1 MNEKLL
7 FRRQFVITKRANK
20 LDSWK
25 ETNLFDDYNLYTHP
39 DLNIID
45 IKLGGGEESDTFRLC
60 N

>member
-1 MNEKLL
+1 MIEKLL

-45 IKLGGGEESDTFRLC
+45 IKLGGWRERYF
-60 N
+60 

>member
-45 IKLGGGEESDTFRLC
+45 IKLGGGKREQYF
-60 N
+60 